1 MDEGTGLKTFANDEE
16 LATLLLE
23 YYRMKRS
30 RRQITIIEIRR
41 RHSFDFDYLMPLLR
55 ANPPRSMG
63 IIARMLSV
71 TPETIARHIKILRE
85 IGAIPNDMYRHSN
98 FASSATEA

>member
-1 MDEGTGLKTFANDEE
+1 
-16 LATLLLE
+16 
-23 YYRMKRS
+23 
-30 RRQITIIEIRR
+30 
-41 RHSFDFDYLMPLLR
+41 
-55 ANPPRSMG
+55 MG